1 MWLLVAS
8 VIAATPQVVHLEV
21 AGNSASPWTL
31 RAQSTWLGEER
42 NMQLQPHLGG
52 WSGGWEGEALR
63 MLPLRLELRE
73 GELLRS
79 EYDGIEVIAAGEDT
93 LSFAVE
99 ADGSIRR
106 TATAASYPRREWQD
120 TAGAAAALGWA
131 LLVFA
136 YVTWLARQR
145 A

>member
-31 RAQSTWLGEER
+31 RAQTTWLGEER
-42 NMQLQPHLGG
+42 TMQLQPHLGG
-52 WSGGWEGEALR
+52 WSGSWEGEALR
-63 MLPLRLELRE
+63 LLPLHLELRE
-73 GELLRS
+73 GELLRA
-79 EYDGIEVIAAGEDT
+79 EYDGIEVIAAGEDR

-99 ADGSIRR
+99 ADGSLRR
-106 TATAASYPRREWQD
+106 TAIAASYPRREWQD
-120 TAGAAAALGWA
+120 TAGTAAALGWA
-131 LLVFA
+131 LLIFV
-136 YVTWLARQR
+136 YVTWLVRQR